1 MAALQRLVAKWLVG
15 AAAGV
20 ACLCEVKAQ
29 NIQAPSSVLA
39 KVSTV
44 LVHNYNPRSPVMST
58 SINYLVTGAGRG
70 IGRGLARNLL
80 ARPGNR
86 VFLLDSNEVELQNTL
101 SLAATWAQSSDSNK
115 SPFKGRV
122 VDLRNRDEIKTLVG
136 EVNEFFEGR
145 LHALVNNAFVTPH
158 TWHDEKGMEDDLS
171 SEEIMDQWDVKIAV
185 GLTAP
190 FLLSRL
196 CVPMLKRKDEGSSA
210 GCIINIS
217 STRAKQAEDNHEA
230 YSAAKGGLLGL
241 TQSMSISLG
250 HRHNIRVNAIVPG
263 WINVENENKAA
274 DERSTKWED
283 GMTEQDHVYHPAGR
297 VGKVE
302 DIYKAVKFLVESD
315 FVTGEEI
322 VVDGGVTRKM
332 YYPE

>member
-1 MAALQRLVAKWLVG
+1 M
-15 AAAGV
+15 
-20 ACLCEVKAQ
+20 
-29 NIQAPSSVLA
+29 SSV
-39 KVSTV
+39 
-44 LVHNYNPRSPVMST
+44 
-58 SINYLVTGAGRG
+58 NYLVTGAGRG
-70 IGRGLARNLL
+70 IGRGLTRNLL
-80 ARPGNR
+80 QRPENR
-86 VFLLDSNEVELQNTL
+86 VFLLDSNETELQNTL
-101 SLAATWAQSSDSNK
+101 SLAASWAQSSDVNK
-115 SPFKGRV
+115 SRFKGKV

-136 EVNEFFEGR
+136 EVDEFFEGR
-145 LHALVNNAFVTPH
+145 LHALVNNAFATPH
-158 TWHDEKGMEDDLS
+158 TWNDEKGMEDDLS
-171 SEEIMDQWDVKIAV
+171 SDEIMDQWDAKIAV

-196 CVPMLKRKDEGSSA
+196 CMPMLKRKGDEPSA

-250 HRHNIRVNAIVPG
+250 HRHNIRCNAIIPG

-274 DERSTKWED
+274 DEQSTQWED
-283 GMTEQDHVYHPAGR
+283 GMTEQDHSYHPAGR

>member
-1 MAALQRLVAKWLVG
+1 MPA
-15 AAAGV
+15 
-20 ACLCEVKAQ
+20 
-29 NIQAPSSVLA
+29 
-39 KVSTV
+39 
-44 LVHNYNPRSPVMST
+44 

-70 IGRGLARNLL
+70 IGRGLVRNLL
-80 ARPGNR
+80 TRPGNR
-86 VFLLDSNEVELQNTL
+86 VFLLDNNESELQNTL
-101 SLAATWAQSSDSNK
+101 SLASIWAQSLDTNRSSY
-115 SPFKGRV
+115 KGKV
-122 VDLRNRDEIKTLVG
+122 VDLSNRDEIKTVIR
-136 EVNEFFEGR
+136 EVNEFFGGS
-145 LHALVNNAFVTPH
+145 LHALINNAFATPH
-158 TWHDEKGMEDDLS
+158 TWRDDKGMEDDLDS
-171 SEEIMDQWDVKIAV
+171 DEIMDQWDLKIAV

-196 CVPMLKRKDEGSSA
+196 CVPMLKRKDESSSA

-230 YSAAKGGLLGL
+230 YSAAKGGILGL
-241 TQSMSISLG
+241 NQSMAISLG
-250 HRHNIRVNAIVPG
+250 HRHNIRVNAIIPG

-274 DERSTKWED
+274 DEASTKWED
-283 GMTEQDHVYHPAGR
+283 GMTEQDHSWHPAGR
-297 VGKVE
+297 VGKIE

>member
-1 MAALQRLVAKWLVG
+1 
-15 AAAGV
+15 
-20 ACLCEVKAQ
+20 
-29 NIQAPSSVLA
+29 
-39 KVSTV
+39 
-44 LVHNYNPRSPVMST
+44 MST
-58 SINYLVTGAGRG
+58 SMNYLVTGAGRG
-70 IGRGLARNLL
+70 IGRGLTRNLL
-80 ARPGNR
+80 TRPGNR
-86 VFLLDSNEVELQNTL
+86 VFLLDSNESELQNTL
-101 SLAATWAQSSDSNK
+101 SLASTWTQSSDTNK
-115 SPFKGRV
+115 SSFRGKV
-122 VDLRNRDEIKTLVG
+122 VDLRNRDEIKAVVG
-136 EVNEFFEGR
+136 EVDDFFGGR
-145 LHALVNNAFVTPH
+145 LHALVNNAFATPH
-158 TWHDEKGMEDDLS
+158 TWKDDKAMDDDLS
-171 SEEIMDQWDVKIAV
+171 SDEIMDQWDIKIAV

-196 CVPMLKRKDEGSSA
+196 CVPMLKRQDGEKSA

-241 TQSMSISLG
+241 TQSMAISLG
-250 HRHNIRVNAIVPG
+250 HRYNIRCNAIIPG

-274 DERSTKWED
+274 DEGLARWED
-283 GMTEQDHVYHPAGR
+283 GMTEQDHSFHPAGR

-315 FVTGEEI
+315 FVTGEEV

>member
-1 MAALQRLVAKWLVG
+1 MA
-15 AAAGV
+15 
-20 ACLCEVKAQ
+20 
-29 NIQAPSSVLA
+29 
-39 KVSTV
+39 
-44 LVHNYNPRSPVMST
+44 T
-58 SINYLVTGAGRG
+58 SMNYLVTGAGRG
-70 IGRGLARNLL
+70 IGRGLTRNILT
-80 ARPGNR
+80 RPGNR
-86 VFLLDSNEVELQNTL
+86 VFLLDSNESELQNTL
-101 SLAATWAQSSDSNK
+101 SLASTWTQSSDTNRS
-115 SPFKGRV
+115 SFKGKV
-122 VDLRNRDEIKTLVG
+122 VDLRNRDEIKTVVG
-136 EVNEFFEGR
+136 EVNEFFGGQ
-145 LHALVNNAFVTPH
+145 LHALVNNAFATPH
-158 TWHDEKGMEDDLS
+158 TWKDDKGLEDELS
-171 SEEIMDQWDVKIAV
+171 SDDIMDQWDVKIAV

-196 CVPMLKRKDEGSSA
+196 CVPMLKRKDGEGSV

-250 HRHNIRVNAIVPG
+250 HRHNIRVNAIIPG

-274 DERSTKWED
+274 DEASAKWED
-283 GMTEQDHVYHPAGR
+283 DMTEQDHSYHPAGR

-302 DIYKAVKFLVESD
+302 DIYKAFKFLVESD

>member
-1 MAALQRLVAKWLVG
+1 M
-15 AAAGV
+15 
-20 ACLCEVKAQ
+20 
-29 NIQAPSSVLA
+29 
-39 KVSTV
+39 STV
-44 LVHNYNPRSPVMST
+44 
-58 SINYLVTGAGRG
+58 NYLVTGAGRG
-70 IGRGLARNLL
+70 IGRGLTRNLL
-80 ARPGNR
+80 QRPENR
-86 VFLLDSNEVELQNTL
+86 VFLLDSNETELQNTL
-101 SLAATWAQSSDSNK
+101 SLAASWIQSSNVHK
-115 SPFKGRV
+115 SRFKGKV
-122 VDLRNRDEIKTLVG
+122 VDLKNRDEIKTLVG
-136 EVNEFFEGR
+136 EVDEFFEGR
-145 LHALVNNAFVTPH
+145 LHALVNNAFATPH
-158 TWHDEKGMEDDLS
+158 TWNDGKGMEDDLS
-171 SEEIMDQWDVKIAV
+171 SDEIMDQWDAKIAV

-196 CVPMLKRKDEGSSA
+196 CIPMLKRKGDEPRA

-250 HRHNIRVNAIVPG
+250 HRHNIRCNAIIPG

-274 DERSTKWED
+274 DEQSTQWED
-283 GMTEQDHVYHPAGR
+283 GMTEQDHSYHPVGR

>member
-1 MAALQRLVAKWLVG
+1 K
-15 AAAGV
+15 
-20 ACLCEVKAQ
+20 
-29 NIQAPSSVLA
+29 
-39 KVSTV
+39 
-44 LVHNYNPRSPVMST
+44 
-58 SINYLVTGAGRG
+58 
-70 IGRGLARNLL
+70 
-80 ARPGNR
+80 
-86 VFLLDSNEVELQNTL
+86 
-101 SLAATWAQSSDSNK
+101 
-115 SPFKGRV
+115 V
-122 VDLRNRDEIKTLVG
+122 VDLSNRDEIKTVVR
-136 EVNEFFEGR
+136 EVNEFFDGN
-145 LHALVNNAFVTPH
+145 LHALINNAFATPH
-158 TWHDEKGMEDDLS
+158 TWKDGKGMEDDLS
-171 SEEIMDQWDVKIAV
+171 TDEIMDQWDLKIAV

-196 CVPMLKRKDEGSSA
+196 CVPMLKGKDDKSTA

-230 YSAAKGGLLGL
+230 YSAAKGGVLGL
-241 TQSMSISLG
+241 TQASAISLG
-250 HRHNIRVNAIVPG
+250 HRHNIRVNAIIPG

-274 DERSTKWED
+274 DEASTKWED
-283 GMTEQDHVYHPAGR
+283 GMTEQDHSWHPAGR

>member
-1 MAALQRLVAKWLVG
+1 
-15 AAAGV
+15 
-20 ACLCEVKAQ
+20 
-29 NIQAPSSVLA
+29 
-39 KVSTV
+39 
-44 LVHNYNPRSPVMST
+44 MST
-58 SINYLVTGAGRG
+58 SLNYLITGAGRG
-70 IGRGLARNLL
+70 IGRGLTRNLL
-80 ARPGNR
+80 TRPGNR
-86 VFLLDSNEVELQNTL
+86 VFLLDSNESELQNTL
-101 SLAATWAQSSDSNK
+101 SLASTWTQSSDTNRS
-115 SPFKGRV
+115 SFKGKV
-122 VDLRNRDEIKTLVG
+122 VDLRNRDEIKAVVG
-136 EVNEFFEGR
+136 EVDEFFSGR
-145 LHALVNNAFVTPH
+145 LHGLINNAFATPH
-158 TWHDEKGMEDDLS
+158 TWKDDKGMEDDLS
-171 SEEIMDQWDVKIAV
+171 SDEIMDQWDVKIAV

-196 CVPMLKRKDEGSSA
+196 CVPMLKRKDGEQNA

-250 HRHNIRVNAIVPG
+250 HRHNIRVNAIIPG

-274 DERSTKWED
+274 DEASAKWED
-283 GMTEQDHVYHPAGR
+283 GMTEQDHSYHPAGR

-302 DIYKAVKFLVESD
+302 DIYKAVQFLVESD

>member
-1 MAALQRLVAKWLVG
+1 MKSIEASLSSYSTPVTQCISAQASSLTTRLLD
-15 AAAGV
+15 
-20 ACLCEVKAQ
+20 LT
-29 NIQAPSSVLA
+29 PLM
-39 KVSTV
+39 
-44 LVHNYNPRSPVMST
+44 PT

-80 ARPGNR
+80 TRPGNR
-86 VFLLDSNEVELQNTL
+86 VFLLDNNESELQNTL
-101 SLAATWAQSSDSNK
+101 SLASTWTQSSDTNK
-115 SPFKGRV
+115 SSYKGKV
-122 VDLRNRDEIKTLVG
+122 VDLSNRDEIKTVVR
-136 EVNEFFEGR
+136 EVNEFFDGN
-145 LHALVNNAFVTPH
+145 LHALINNAFATPH
-158 TWHDEKGMEDDLS
+158 TWKDGKGMEDDLS
-171 SEEIMDQWDVKIAV
+171 SDEIMDQWDLKIAV

-196 CVPMLKRKDEGSSA
+196 CVPMLKRKDEKSSA

-230 YSAAKGGLLGL
+230 YSAAKGGILGL
-241 TQSMSISLG
+241 TQASAISLG
-250 HRHNIRVNAIVPG
+250 HRHNIRVNAIIPG
-263 WINVENENKAA
+263 WINVENENKEA
-274 DERSTKWED
+274 DEASTKWED
-283 GMTEQDHVYHPAGR
+283 GMTEQDHSWHPAGR

-315 FVTGEEI
+315 FITGEEV